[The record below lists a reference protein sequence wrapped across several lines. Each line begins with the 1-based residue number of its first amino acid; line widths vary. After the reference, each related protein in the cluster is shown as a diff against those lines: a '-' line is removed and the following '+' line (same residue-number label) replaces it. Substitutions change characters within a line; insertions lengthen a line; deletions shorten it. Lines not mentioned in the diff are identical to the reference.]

1 MRSPQEI
8 LLILIEIGY
17 VACGEDGGIHCRR
30 GDRALEEDFS
40 LSGSVTV
47 RTDAEILCSVDRG
60 DAYFC
65 ICGNGSNSNEL
76 TVEVEQKS
84 DRGIVNSNDVIGG
97 VSFNFSSGFYVAS
110 VDVNL
115 EVDLSLAQGNG
126 KSAGMAVCGVYDP
139 SSEEYAEQMR
149 AAADFYIRDFRELL
163 EA

>member
-17 VACGEDGGIHCRR
+17 VSCGEDGGIHCRR
-30 GDRALEEDFS
+30 GERALEEDLS

-65 ICGNGSNSNEL
+65 ICGNSSNGSEL

-84 DRGIVNSNDVIGG
+84 NRGIVNTNDVIGG
-97 VSFNFSSGFYVAS
+97 VCRYLNSGIDVAA
-110 VDVNL
+110 VDVSP

-126 KSAGMAVCGVYDP
+126 KSAGMAVGKDVLRGGNV
-139 SSEEYAEQMR
+139 A
-149 AAADFYIRDFRELL
+149 
-163 EA
+163 